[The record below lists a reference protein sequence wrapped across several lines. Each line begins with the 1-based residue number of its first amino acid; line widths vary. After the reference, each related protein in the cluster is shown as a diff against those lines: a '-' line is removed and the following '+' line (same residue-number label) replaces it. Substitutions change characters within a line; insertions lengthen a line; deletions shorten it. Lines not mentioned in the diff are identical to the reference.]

1 MFKSLSIIPKKL
13 RIQERHWRGKWSI
26 AILFAIVVL
35 LEFTTPSEYLFGYF
49 YTGPILLANSRLSR
63 LDKLQ
68 ITLVAAALT
77 LLNLFVP
84 PGEAIALA
92 TVANRSIAVM
102 ALGVT
107 GYLSDRNH
115 QYQEAIA
122 IAKAE
127 LQSQQQLASIREDFV
142 STLSHDLKTPMLGA
156 IETIKAFES
165 ALFGDV
171 TASQQKVL
179 ETMARSHKMSL
190 QLVETLLD
198 VYRNDA
204 AGLKLQL
211 AAVNLVALAQYVI
224 ATLTDLSAARRV
236 YISMSYG
243 ESDLGRSL
251 WVNGDAVQQRARF
264 C

>member
-1 MFKSLSIIPKKL
+1 
-13 RIQERHWRGKWSI
+13 
-26 AILFAIVVL
+26 
-35 LEFTTPSEYLFGYF
+35 
-49 YTGPILLANSRLSR
+49 
-63 LDKLQ
+63 
-68 ITLVAAALT
+68 
-77 LLNLFVP
+77 
-84 PGEAIALA
+84 
-92 TVANRSIAVM
+92 
-102 ALGVT
+102 VT
-107 GYLSDRNH
+107 GYLSFSNH
-115 QYQEAIA
+115 EYQEAFA
-122 IAKAE
+122 HAKAQ
-127 LQSQQQLASIREDFV
+127 LQSQQQLASIREDFG

-171 TASQQKVL
+171 TARQQKVL

-211 AAVNLVALAQYVI
+211 APVNRVALAQYVI

-236 YISMSYG
+236 YINMSYG
-243 ESDLGRSL
+243 ESQFRRSL
-251 WVNGDAVQQRARF
+251 WVNGDAVQQRACF